1 MAMISFE
8 YILGVVALCLLLC
21 LLAYKER
28 VLDKMGTLLAFIIGA
43 IIGIFGGIL
52 WLILLLFFLITS
64 FIATRYKY
72 SLKKERGVQEGK
84 SGERHFKNVLANGFI
99 PTFIALISY
108 EEFHFIEN
116 KWMAEV
122 AFITA
127 ISVAAS
133 DTVASELGVFSDK
146 VVLITNPRKHVKP
159 GTSGGI
165 SFLGQFWALLGAAYT
180 AVFAWIVLFFIP
192 FTFFPSSD
200 SLHHFTSPSNSYAL
214 IIIPLIMGFVGCQID
229 SVLGATLENK
239 GWLTN
244 DGVNLASTSLG
255 GLMAWMMIPLV
266 VENSFL

>member
-1 MAMISFE
+1 MAMISPE
-8 YILGVVALCLLLC
+8 YILGVLGLCLILC
-21 LLAYKER
+21 ALAYWEKI
-28 VLDKMGTLLAFIIGA
+28 LDIKGTLLAFLIGA

-52 WLILLLFFLITS
+52 WLILLLFFLFTS

-72 SLKKERGVQEGK
+72 ALKKERGVQEGK
-84 SGERHFKNVLANGFI
+84 RGERHFKNVLANGFI
-99 PTFIALISY
+99 PTFIAIISY
-108 EEFHFIEN
+108 EEFHIIEE

-122 AFITA
+122 AFIAA

-146 VVLITNPRKHVKP
+146 VVLITNPKKHVKP

-165 SFLGQFWALLGAAYT
+165 SLLGQIWALLASTYT

-192 FTFFPSSD
+192 FNYSSIMEG
-200 SLHHFTSPSNSYAL
+200 LNHFTSPSNSYAL
-214 IIIPLIMGFVGCQID
+214 VIIPLIMGFVGCQID

-244 DGVNLASTSLG
+244 DGVNLVSTSLG
-255 GLMAWMMIPLV
+255 GLIAWMMIPLV
-266 VENSFL
+266 V